1 MKLRLVFSWKLSK
14 EEICFSN
21 YSFGKVFVLFKL
33 TALETGCM
41 YLVSVSRWFSFGTF
55 LSDLKKAPFKLL
67 FLDELWS
74 LIHFY
79 LSIVLFVASEIMVHS
94 SSLRNLYLGYIWLRV
109 FKLPWLHHAVS
120 CGTNCSPTK
129 SHYAYPP
136 TTKPENSVL
145 LILAK
150 HRATNFKAILISQS
164 VSIHL
169 KICA

>member
-1 MKLRLVFSWKLSK
+1 MYVPCKCFKTIFFWNIFKWPQGSHFQASFPWWIVKL
-14 EEICFSN
+14 N
-21 YSFGKVFVLFKL
+21 
-33 TALETGCM
+33 
-41 YLVSVSRWFSFGTF
+41 TF
-55 LSDLKKAPFKLL
+55 
-67 FLDELWS
+67 
-74 LIHFY
+74 FY

-94 SSLRNLYLGYIWLRV
+94 SGSRNLYLGYIWLTV
-109 FKLPWLHHAVS
+109 FKLSWLHHAVS

-150 HRATNFKAILISQS
+150 HRATNFKAILIFQS
-164 VSIHL
+164 ISIHL